1 MTSQCSSVSSSSS
14 SLAIRF
20 ASSRVHSN
28 GAQGK
33 SGSVAGSCI
42 NLLISVETFS
52 MIVSSRVFVD
62 ILKIGQALPGFKATQ
77 ATQRMVALPSGQG
90 FDREGFGGK

>member
-1 MTSQCSSVSSSSS
+1 
-14 SLAIRF
+14 
-20 ASSRVHSN
+20 
-28 GAQGK
+28 
-33 SGSVAGSCI
+33 
-42 NLLISVETFS
+42 
-52 MIVSSRVFVD
+52 MIISSRVFVN